1 MGEVGLEGPGCGL
14 GDESRREPRME
25 ECIED
30 LEGEVG
36 ERGGSEANE
45 NAGDVGRT
53 VAVGDGGTLPVACSS
68 SWLKLKIWLRGRERR
83 LDNVLLPVREA
94 TDGGAGPTFSC
105 PLGGRLAAV

>member
-68 SWLKLKIWLRGRERR
+68 WLKLKIWLRGRERR